1 MSLIDTLRTK
11 LTEARRSKAEV
22 QRSVLTVVLGEVST
36 FEARSGKPPGDEEV
50 EKMIRKVILGNT
62 ETLGLLEKRG
72 ESNPTLRQENAFLE
86 SLLPKTLTVAEVKEH
101 LAEVLPAIRS
111 AKNDGQ
117 ATGAAMKHLKGKDL
131 KVLGETVA
139 AAVKELRQ

>member
-11 LTEARRSKAEV
+11 LTEARRSKAEA
-22 QRSVLTVVLGEVST
+22 QKNVLSVVLGEVST

-62 ETLGLLEKRG
+62 ETLGLLEQRG
-72 ESNPTLRQENAFLE
+72 QTNPALQEENALLE
-86 SLLPKTLTVAEVKEH
+86 SLLPKTLTVAEVKAH
-101 LAEVLPAIRS
+101 LAVILPAIQG

-117 ATGAAMKHLKGKDL
+117 ATGAAMKHLKAKNV
-131 KVLGETVA
+131 KVLGGTVA
-139 AAVKELRQ
+139 AAVKELRP